1 MSTAAARYQL
11 TFSAWQR
18 AHSLIDQPAL
28 LHAPRPSLFNSRLA
42 CSIVA
47 AACLGQSACVVRAS
61 IDVFEDPCP
70 GISKTLYFAYW

>member
-1 MSTAAARYQL
+1 MTAQYCTLAAPPHPPPPP
-11 TFSAWQR
+11 T
-18 AHSLIDQPAL
+18 
-28 LHAPRPSLFNSRLA
+28 

-61 IDVFEDPCP
+61 IDVFDDPCP

>member
-1 MSTAAARYQL
+1 
-11 TFSAWQR
+11 
-18 AHSLIDQPAL
+18 
-28 LHAPRPSLFNSRLA
+28 
-42 CSIVA
+42 VA